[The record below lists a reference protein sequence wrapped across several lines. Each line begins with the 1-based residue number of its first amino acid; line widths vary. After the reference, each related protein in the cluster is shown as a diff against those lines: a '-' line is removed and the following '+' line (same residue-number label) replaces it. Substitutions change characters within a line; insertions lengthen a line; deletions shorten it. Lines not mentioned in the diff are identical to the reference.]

1 MRRFTIASVAAV
13 GRYVATFGLPMPDGC
28 VAGAAPSP
36 TCGGDLP
43 PRLRLSAKTGIY
55 GARYVTA
62 EDVRTR
68 TEAFNSC
75 IRRGASGGGSSS
87 PPATSTPARGGNG
100 AVMPKRFTIKGEDFD
115 GIVSGSTDECTARPD
130 SSDPSTTKWISATL
144 SGSTMTG
151 TRTDHFVGPSVQ
163 GCVSTVDYFWPV
175 TYQFKS
181 DRTGYLRMEQGHNEQ
196 TLSGTCS
203 GTFTETVEGF
213 EGPVEWPPN
222 E

>member
-1 MRRFTIASVAAV
+1 M
-13 GRYVATFGLPMPDGC
+13 ATGC

-36 TCGGDLP
+36 TCGEDLP
-43 PRLRLSAKTGIY
+43 QCLRLSAKTGIH
-55 GARYVTA
+55 GAPYVTA
-62 EDVRTR
+62 ENVRTCM
-68 TEAFNSC
+68 EAFNSC
-75 IRRGASGGGSSS
+75 IHRGASGGGSSS
-87 PPATSTPARGGNG
+87 PPATSTPTRGGNG
-100 AVMPKRFTIKGEDFD
+100 AVVPKRSTIRGEDFD
-115 GIVSGSTDECTARPD
+115 SIVSGSTVGCTARPD

-151 TRTDHFVGPSVQ
+151 KRTDYFVGPSLQ
-163 GCVSTVDYFWPV
+163 GCVFTVDYFWPV

-181 DRTGYLRMEQGHNEQ
+181 DGIGHLKMGQGHNEQ

-213 EGPVEWPPN
+213 EGPVEWSAN